1 MVPRMKPITKT
12 MIAYSPPDL
21 VARNRE
27 RLWAAYYNQ
36 LLIVGYRSYGEI
48 EPKRPEENRR
58 GYERGRHLAALGP
71 LSPV

>member
-1 MVPRMKPITKT
+1 
-12 MIAYSPPDL
+12 
-21 VARNRE
+21 
-27 RLWAAYYNQ
+27 LWAAYYNQ